1 MTARSPIRILLVDDH
16 AVVREGLHA
25 ILDSE
30 PDLEVVGQ
38 AETAEESIRRV
49 ALDEPDLVVMD
60 IQLPD
65 ATGVDACREIRS
77 RWPDVTVLMLTS
89 FADDEALHAAILAGA
104 AGYILKRI
112 RPNELI
118 DGIRRAAAGESLLD
132 PDVVELVF
140 RRIRGEAPDDPLL
153 ERLTPQELKVLQLIE
168 QGKTNRQIG
177 EDLFLAE
184 KTVKNYVSNMLAK
197 LGMARRSEAAAYA
210 ARRRAQAE
218 QRFPAGSWEEL
229 HGS

>member
-1 MTARSPIRILLVDDH
+1 MTAGSPIRILLVDDH

-132 PDVVELVF
+132 PDVVDLVF

-229 HGS
+229 HES

>member
-1 MTARSPIRILLVDDH
+1 MSVGSPIRILLVDDH

-229 HGS
+229 HES

>member
-1 MTARSPIRILLVDDH
+1 MTAGSPIRILLVDDH

-229 HGS
+229 HES

>member
-1 MTARSPIRILLVDDH
+1 MTAGSPIRILLVDDH

>member
-1 MTARSPIRILLVDDH
+1 MSVGSPIRILLVDDH

-132 PDVVELVF
+132 PDVVDLVF

-229 HGS
+229 HES